1 MKLIKMTDYVIKQS
15 LIQMTDY
22 VAKQRE
28 LKNTDNIRR
37 FWNCERYA
45 KFLKQIPC
53 LCMFVPC
60 KFINGIWVALEEPYT
75 IFTNDSD
82 EFDEYIIEYC
92 KAKELILFNGF
103 EYDKTNGGIKKGRI
117 YDRVWISE
125 IDLIEMTIED
135 LIKYNLELTPAA
147 KKQFNI

>member
-1 MKLIKMTDYVIKQS
+1 MKLISMTDYVIKQS

-53 LCMFVPC
+53 LYMFVPC
-60 KFINGIWVALEEPYT
+60 KFINGIWVALEEPKREKYPNEIYYLT
-75 IFTNDSD
+75 DFQ
-82 EFDEYIIEYC
+82 EY
-92 KAKELILFNGF
+92 KQAKELVLFEGF
-103 EYDKTNGGIKKGRI
+103 EYDKTNKGIKNGKI

-125 IDLIEMTIED
+125 INLIEMTIED